1 MSEFSFIVNE
11 HAQACQTALEAVAA
25 NTAIGA
31 YKFEGDKFEMDT
43 EFSQGL
49 SDEEKKLVERFTN
62 PTEDGIPEVVVHQ
75 ANEGFLDSLSVM
87 NVQNVVG
94 LINASIHLIEKNVSA
109 YKTLVTK
116 MHKTLVASDAKISR
130 LYDRSDVNIS
140 VEFGAYSR
148 FFHIGN
154 KATTSDLQFIEGLF
168 VHRAAS
174 EWCALHSPEVLK
186 EVSALVSTVFPSIDR
201 DMPNIS
207 EALVADAIR
216 KVGEIFDK
224 HYSKDSLVGLGSS
237 GYSIAAVRIPKVVQQ
252 AKDVVSE
259 VKGAMFDGNVVLY
272 HQPKKRTLDN
282 VAYACTIVRD
292 DQISR
297 TEVRGFDIEKGK
309 ELKTI
314 VGHGVQIASNTLTSI
329 NVLEN
334 YIKDYL
340 KPMKE
345 AISFMVKNKML
356 ISSADSKLLTHY
368 AALARLLNDSTFYP
382 LLNSIWIDTRLC
394 RVIAGMAEAYF
405 VRNPRD
411 RTIFAKDIQAV

>member
-1 MSEFSFIVNE
+1 MNEFSQLVHDHSLAANS
-11 HAQACQTALEAVAA
+11 ALEAVAA
-25 NTAIGA
+25 NAAIGA
-31 YKFEGDKFEMDT
+31 FKYEGAKFEMDE
-43 EFSQGL
+43 EFTSGL
-49 SDEEKKLVERFTN
+49 TDEEKKLVERFTN
-62 PTEDGIPEVVVHQ
+62 PTENGVPEVVVHQ
-75 ANEGFLDSLSVM
+75 ATEGFLDTIGVM
-87 NVQNVVG
+87 NIQNVIG
-94 LINASIHLIEKNVSA
+94 LINNSIHLIEKNVTA
-109 YKTLVTK
+109 YKTLLTR
-116 MHKTLVASDAKISR
+116 MQKTLVASNAKIGR
-130 LYDRSDVNIS
+130 LYDRSDVGIS
-140 VEFGAYSR
+140 VDFGAYSR

-154 KATTSDLQFIEGLF
+154 KATTTDLQFIEGLF

-186 EVSALVSTVFPSIDR
+186 EVAALVSEVFPTIER

-207 EALVADAIR
+207 EALVAEAIQ

-237 GYSIAAVRIPKVVQQ
+237 GYSVSSVRIPKIAQQ
-252 AKDVVSE
+252 AKDITSE

-272 HQPKKRTLDN
+272 HQPKKRSLDN

-297 TEVRGFDIEKGK
+297 TEVKGFDIEKGK
-309 ELKTI
+309 ELKAIITQ
-314 VGHGVQIASNTLTSI
+314 GVQIVSNTWTSVS
-329 NVLEN
+329 VLEK
-334 YIKDYL
+334 YIGDYL

-345 AISFMVKNKML
+345 AINFMVKNKML
-356 ISSADSKLLTHY
+356 VSGTDIKLLTHY

-382 LLNSIWIDTRLC
+382 LLNSIWVDARLC

-405 VRNPRD
+405 VRNPKD